1 MNDRDA
7 DFSEY
12 LTLAQV
18 SAEQLVEEIAGQRAL
33 LEAEKGT
40 LQLET
45 QPVVIRDLLA
55 SVIKTYQGLAQ
66 TRGLGLS
73 LSEDFSP
80 VTMTDP
86 TLLKR
91 VVSNLVKNAIEAS
104 NEGETV
110 TLTLREDNT
119 GVDILVWNPKVLS
132 EEVYANLFKR
142 SFSTKGTGRGLG
154 TYGSRIFVEEYLGG
168 AISCASEAGK
178 GTTFTVHIP
187 PSFPPKEP
195 L

>member
-1 MNDRDA
+1 
-7 DFSEY
+7 

-45 QPVVIRDLLA
+45 KLVAIRDLLA

-66 TRGLGLS
+66 TRGVELS

-86 TLLKR
+86 VLLKR
-91 VVSNLVKNAIEAS
+91 VVSNLVKNAIE
-104 NEGETV
+104 
-110 TLTLREDNT
+110 
-119 GVDILVWNPKVLS
+119 S
-132 EEVYANLFKR
+132 E
-142 SFSTKGTGRGLG
+142 
-154 TYGSRIFVEEYLGG
+154 
-168 AISCASEAGK
+168 
-178 GTTFTVHIP
+178 
-187 PSFPPKEP
+187 
-195 L
+195 